1 MIFKSRANGDRA
13 HGQKNQ
19 TPGTGR
25 LGNKN
30 KKLGGPG
37 SRANN
42 IKDGRKQIAGGPHQY
57 QQLLLQFTKWHG
69 MTKQMHRMTLGGLV
83 GAAAVRSNSAGPGA
97 NDDARAPAA
106 ALAPPTPSEQ
116 IVERS
121 MDHSIIENYEWARC
135 LN

>member
-1 MIFKSRANGDRA
+1 MGKKTKLRG
-13 HGQKNQ
+13 
-19 TPGTGR
+19 PGGWA
-25 LGNKN
+25 KQ
-30 KKLGGPG
+30 KLGGSG
-37 SRANN
+37 NRAKN

-57 QQLLLQFTKWHG
+57 QQLLLQLTEWHG

-106 ALAPPTPSEQ
+106 AMAALAPPTPSEQ